1 MKTKP
6 HEWASLTSSAKAW
19 PSIPELADQYGVDRS
34 MVEGAV
40 KRQNVE
46 SFFLDCI
53 RVNPESWERY
63 LASRYRPAL

>member
-1 MKTKP
+1 MKTK
-6 HEWASLTSSAKAW
+6 EWAALATTAKDW
-19 PSIPELADQYGVDRS
+19 PSIDDLADAYGVDRH

-40 KRQNVE
+40 RRQNVE

-63 LASRYRPAL
+63 LATRRYRPAR